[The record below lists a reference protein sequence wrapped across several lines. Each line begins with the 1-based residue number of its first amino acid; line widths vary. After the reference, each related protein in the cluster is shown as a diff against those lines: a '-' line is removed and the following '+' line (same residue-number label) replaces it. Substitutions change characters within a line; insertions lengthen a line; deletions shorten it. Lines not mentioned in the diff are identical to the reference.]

1 MTIQFLRNNEILR
14 TFPFNLSFKPAL
26 SSFHS
31 WLKKIFDK
39 EDDDN
44 NDGQA
49 RQMRKRSAI
58 KVFSAF
64 CLLSSSKIIC
74 TRADLFISPTYF
86 SIIRAQRFSTFD
98 NLIISVHWERLRF
111 DFCSIAFL
119 SLFPFP
125 FFFSRKNQRSAKH
138 SFEQSATGHSS
149 MTKNEFL
156 FFTTGKQTRSII
168 ARVESLTFRLP
179 PLIITLRRGVSYR
192 LNVDP
197 TWSTPRVNRYARVN
211 FTNIINDYPYRH
223 ESPLRD
229 NTTAIVIALSSIPRK
244 SSCACINEVNPFH
257 YSYRTPPYHCS
268 RPSKGAGWESK
279 AYCDSSS
286 PND

>member
-14 TFPFNLSFKPAL
+14 TFPFNLSFKPR
-26 SSFHS
+26 SFHS

-58 KVFSAF
+58 KVFPAF

-125 FFFSRKNQRSAKH
+125 FFF
-138 SFEQSATGHSS
+138 
-149 MTKNEFL
+149 
-156 FFTTGKQTRSII
+156 
-168 ARVESLTFRLP
+168 FREK
-179 PLIITLRRGVSYR
+179 IKDR
-192 LNVDP
+192 LNTVSNSLRP
-197 TWSTPRVNRYARVN
+197 VTRAWQK
-211 FTNIINDYPYRH
+211 TNSSFSQLESRH
-223 ESPLRD
+223 DR
-229 NTTAIVIALSSIPRK
+229 
-244 SSCACINEVNPFH
+244 
-257 YSYRTPPYHCS
+257 
-268 RPSKGAGWESK
+268 
-279 AYCDSSS
+279 
-286 PND
+286 